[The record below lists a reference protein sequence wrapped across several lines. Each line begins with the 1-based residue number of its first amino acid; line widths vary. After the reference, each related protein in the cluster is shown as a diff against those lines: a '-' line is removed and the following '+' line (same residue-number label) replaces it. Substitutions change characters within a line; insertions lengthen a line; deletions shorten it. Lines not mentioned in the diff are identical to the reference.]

1 MDRYYQNVTFLHA
14 VLLGSGLLLGLAASD
29 ILTHRN
35 IGSWPLGLAII
46 GLIVVTA
53 VLRSGELMALTL
65 GSGVAFC
72 GVVLFRWSQEL
83 SEARRI
89 QREHRETMRK
99 RRHRQLEHD

>member
-1 MDRYYQNVTFLHA
+1 MTFLQA

-35 IGSWPLGLAII
+35 TGIWPLGLAII

-53 VLRSGELMALTL
+53 ALRSGELMALTL

-72 GVVLFRWSQEL
+72 GVVLFRWAQEM

-89 QREHRETMRK
+89 QREHREAMR
-99 RRHRQLEHD
+99 RRQRRQLEHD